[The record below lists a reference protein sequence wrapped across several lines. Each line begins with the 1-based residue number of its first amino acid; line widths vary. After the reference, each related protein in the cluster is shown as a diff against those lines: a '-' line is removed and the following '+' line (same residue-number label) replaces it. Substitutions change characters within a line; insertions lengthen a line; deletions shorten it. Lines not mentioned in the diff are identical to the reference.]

1 MAYAN
6 TSELRE
12 LLGDAFASVDDEALG
27 DYLDYA
33 SEEINVRLS
42 PHFAVLP
49 FDPVPVLIGRI
60 SLYRAAAEVLVV
72 YYGRAGAG
80 TDDGRAG
87 RFRDDYE
94 TLMDMLLRDPALLG
108 VELGP
113 RRGAPAT
120 FHDDP
125 DQPAL
130 SRFGRFPREEAPPW

>member
-1 MAYAN
+1 MAYAGAIA
-6 TSELRE
+6 LRE

-27 DYLDYA
+27 DYLAYS
-33 SEEINVRLS
+33 SEEIDVRLS
-42 PHFAVLP
+42 PHFAELP
-49 FDPVPVLIGRI
+49 FDPVPALVERVC
-60 SLYRAAAEVLVV
+60 LYRAAAEVLVV

-87 RFRDDYE
+87 SFRDDYE